1 MSDTS
6 QPESPQRPTP
16 LRGRRLSPDGTHFPW
31 GVIDETHVIGPYCVV
46 EFRRDASRMDRPE
59 SWAQHNETQ
68 FHTYVRRDTIDGWK
82 WDDTHHTWHSLDAA
96 LAHAIAYR
104 AEGANGRA
112 HSYFIKMIG
121 GEC

>member
-1 MSDTS
+1 MSETA
-6 QPESPQRPTP
+6 QERPRP
-16 LRGRRLSPDGTHFPW
+16 LSGNRQGPDGRKFPW
-31 GVIDETHVIGPYCVV
+31 GPIDETHVIGPYCIV
-46 EFRRDASRMDRPE
+46 EFRRDASRMDRSE

-68 FHTYVRRDTIDGWK
+68 FHTYVRRNTIDGWE

-104 AEGANGRA
+104 AEGMNGHA

-121 GEC
+121 GQL